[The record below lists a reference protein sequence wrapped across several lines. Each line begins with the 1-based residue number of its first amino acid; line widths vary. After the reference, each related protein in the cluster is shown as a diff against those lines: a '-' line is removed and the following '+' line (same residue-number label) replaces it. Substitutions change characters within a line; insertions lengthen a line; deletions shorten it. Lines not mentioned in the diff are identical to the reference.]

1 MGKSGALTA
10 WLREFCA
17 LVFTQTIQAFIYA
30 IIISLI
36 VASLSAAT
44 NEYRQNQ
51 FINTTSMGLINIFA
65 LTSVFKIEDM
75 ARRIF
80 GLQKSGIEPQNPM
93 SSLAKLAFM
102 AHFGR
107 RLLDNGRKMVVGV
120 GGIGKG
126 IRQRRKT
133 AAWGKEQRDLIHRK
147 YGYTVPGTGTPAPGG
162 GAPAPGGGTPAPGG
176 GTPAPGGGT
185 PAPGGGTPAPGGG
198 TPAPGAGTTTSAMD
212 AKDQAKMK
220 QELSNLSKEMSKEY
234 SEAGN
239 QIARSVEM
247 ALSGAAE
254 TAGAIMGGAVAAVIG
269 GADGKNVAQATVT
282 GMGVGDRIGET
293 VVKTGFKVVEKPIEI
308 VKSSKSYYKD
318 GKKLRAAGYGGPYGS
333 KRLKTDIDSEID
345 NL

>member
-162 GAPAPGGGTPAPGG
+162 GAPAPGGGTPAPG
-176 GTPAPGGGT
+176 
-185 PAPGGGTPAPGGG
+185 
-198 TPAPGAGTTTSAMD
+198 AGTTTSAMD